1 MKIIGW
7 GEEPGNETTPAL
19 DYWLVVNA
27 WSEEWGDGG
36 LFKIRRGNNECG
48 IEEKVAAGEPDTSHR
63 RSTHRWKTDDERTG
77 AASCDITPLGCYTDV
92 EDAALNISRGSWSMM
107 DAGFCASL
115 CQPHKIF
122 GMRNGTD
129 CWCGDAIGAN
139 ATMEPDD
146 DCDVPC
152 AGNASQTCGAAG
164 NVDVFSCE
172 SHTVCCFG
180 YKNTKENTLC
190 RLPNKHTISTRN
202 NNSEVYKAVPFKV
215 VFFVHYN

>member
-115 CQPHKIF
+115 CQPHKLF

-164 NVDVFSCE
+164 NVDLFSCDP
-172 SHTVCCFG
+172 TPAAG
-180 YKNTKENTLC
+180 
-190 RLPNKHTISTRN
+190 PQ
-202 NNSEVYKAVPFKV
+202 VPCQ
-215 VFFVHYN
+215 